1 MVFKLVE
8 KMSYFNE
15 GFIESCNE
23 ESDEEYFLEVDVQ
36 YPKTLHEL
44 HNDLPFLP
52 GKMKIEK
59 VEKFVANLHE
69 KNEYVIYLRNSKQ
82 ALNREL
88 VFKKVHGVFNFNQK
102 AWLRHTSKM

>member
-1 MVFKLVE
+1 MVE
-8 KMSYFNE
+8 KLSYFNE

-23 ESDEEYFLEVDVQ
+23 ESDEDYFLEVDVQ

-52 GKMKIEK
+52 EKMKIEK
-59 VEKFVANLHE
+59 VEKFVANLQE
-69 KNEYVIYLRNSKQ
+69 KNEYVIYRRNSKQ

-88 VFKKVHGVFNFNQK
+88 GFKKFYRVINFNQK
-102 AWLRHTSKM
+102 AWLKHTSTM